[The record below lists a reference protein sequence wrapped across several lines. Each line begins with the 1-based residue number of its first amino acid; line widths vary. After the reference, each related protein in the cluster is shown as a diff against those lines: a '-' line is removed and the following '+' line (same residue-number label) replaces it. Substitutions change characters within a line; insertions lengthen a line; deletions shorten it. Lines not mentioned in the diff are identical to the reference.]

1 MIQRIRTLLLGGD
14 PTPDPDLDDER
25 RAVTAALLV
34 QAALM
39 DGEFAPSERE
49 AVAGLLTSEFDL
61 TPDEVETLISEA
73 EAAVL
78 QSSQLFGFT
87 RTADRHLDH
96 DERLHLME
104 MLWSVVYADGV
115 VHDYESNLMR
125 RIAGL
130 LHVTDRDSAYARQR
144 AVNSG

>member
-1 MIQRIRTLLLGGD
+1 MIRRIRTLLFGGE
-14 PTPDPDLDDER
+14 PVPEASPEEER

-39 DGEFAPSERE
+39 DGEFAE
-49 AVAGLLTSEFDL
+49 AEHEVIKRLLTEEFDL
-61 TPDEVETLISEA
+61 EPGDVETLIGDAEEA
-73 EAAVL
+73 VQ

-87 RTADRHLDH
+87 RTASGHLDH
-96 DERLHLME
+96 EDRIGLME
-104 MLWSVVYADGV
+104 MLWQVVYADGV

-130 LHVTDRDSAYARQR
+130 LHVTDRESAHARQR
-144 AVNSG
+144 AVNT

>member
-1 MIQRIRTLLLGGD
+1 MIKRIRTLLLGGEQA
-14 PTPDPDLDDER
+14 PEVNPDDER

-39 DGEFAPSERE
+39 DGEFDNAERE
-49 AVAGLLTSEFDL
+49 TVERLLASEFDL
-61 TPDEVETLISEA
+61 DTGDIEALIAEA
-73 EAAVL
+73 ETAVH

-87 RTADRHLDH
+87 RTASAHLDH
-96 DERLHLME
+96 DARIGLME

-115 VHDYESNLMR
+115 VHDYESSLMR

-130 LHVTDRDSAYARQR
+130 LHVTDRDNAHARQR
-144 AVNSG
+144 AISA